1 MTSQWVVWKAIRS
14 TNQQFENQQSNPSTQ
29 ILQTNVLRWLRLL
42 RNCFRYLNI
51 QISFFVFTVIITSLQ
66 CMCIIRNWWMYYVC
80 LIYSP
85 DCRYDKVGM
94 FRLLQLRL
102 ALWSTRGAQ
111 QTPIP
116 SSSATAASIQ
126 TCDSATDVLQ
136 CCINISIDWH
146 LFLVES
152 TYTTV
157 SVKIFAGFYHLYLIL
172 VIMFLSWS

>member
-1 MTSQWVVWKAIRS
+1 M
-14 TNQQFENQQSNPSTQ
+14 
-29 ILQTNVLRWLRLL
+29 
-42 RNCFRYLNI
+42 
-51 QISFFVFTVIITSLQ
+51 
-66 CMCIIRNWWMYYVC
+66 C

-102 ALWSTRGAQ
+102 ALCSSRGAQ

-136 CCINISIDWH
+136 CCINTSIDWH

-152 TYTTV
+152 AYTTV
-157 SVKIFAGFYHLYLIL
+157 SVKIFAEKHPETACLNAISECYTKVSNIVKHFSCNAGFYHLYLIL